1 MKRTRKIFLFA
12 VGIVSVTM
20 DEFSRALG
28 EAAQSVKEPSKI
40 VIKRVGSISKQY
52 SSKLTGDRS

>member
-12 VGIVSVTM
+12 VGIVSITM
-20 DEFSRALG
+20 DEFSHALE
-28 EAAQSVKEPSKI
+28 EATQSVKEPSKK
-40 VIKRVGSISKQY
+40 VIKRIGSISKQY